1 MATSQELNPVRVL
14 HSISGSY
21 EPLSL
26 VGTQAAT
33 RLPQVVYF
41 FLVHSCLVYL
51 LPLGRNHSEPVTG
64 IFPPFSR

>member
-33 RLPQVVYF
+33 RIRAGRL
-41 FLVHSCLVYL
+41 FL
-51 LPLGRNHSEPVTG
+51 
-64 IFPPFSR
+64 SRTFLFGLSFTART